1 MNAKFYDVHVFL
13 NRKNGYSIPVKI
25 ETEQSELSDDDV
37 IQYCVNND
45 LFSENGDESYV
56 DYVTEIDENEYRHM
70 NGDE

>member
-1 MNAKFYDVHVFL
+1 MKAKFYDVHVFF

-45 LFSENGDESYV
+45 LFSENGDELYV

>member
-1 MNAKFYDVHVFL
+1 MKAKFYDVHVFF

>member
-1 MNAKFYDVHVFL
+1 MKAKFYDVHVFF

-56 DYVTEIDENEYRHM
+56 DYATEIDENEYRHM